1 METAF
6 RIGETRNSIV
16 GSPKATDFTISEVSI
31 SLRFLMG
38 AQVVGKILGELQFA
52 VDFEFIG
59 NASEPPFN

>member
-38 AQVVGKILGELQFA
+38 AQVDV
-52 VDFEFIG
+52 VDKSSGYI
-59 NASEPPFN
+59 